1 MPYKVGRISN
11 KNGSGK
17 REVPPSFPLDI
28 NETLVLKNDIVK
40 INNNE
45 LVVNEV
51 LEEPVNETLVLKNDI
66 VKINNN
72 ELVVNEVLEEPVNE
86 TLILNNPENIESNSL
101 LGLGVEPLFNEDKS
115 KVLNPL
121 TNRYVKVGGD
131 IDKKLNLSQ
140 IILS

>member
-51 LEEPVNETLVLKNDI
+51 LEEPI
-66 VKINNN
+66 
-72 ELVVNEVLEEPVNE
+72 NE

-101 LGLGVEPLFNEDKS
+101 LGLSVEPLFNEDKS